1 MVLSISSCAYIET
14 MRYMHFI
21 CAVSGLKLK
30 TLTNKKLQ
38 AVKEVYDIDVVDDHI
53 ALACGEEGII
63 CCQMSFDAVVL

>member
-1 MVLSISSCAYIET
+1 MNLSLTNVLHAYLC
-14 MRYMHFI
+14 F
-21 CAVSGLKLK
+21 VSGLKLK